1 MICVNNEHNLTF
13 ACNIYIYIIYIIA
26 MVIYGY

>member
-13 ACNIYIYIIYIIA
+13 ACNIYIYIYIIA

>member
-13 ACNIYIYIIYIIA
+13 ACNIYIYIYIYIIA
-26 MVIYGY
+26 MVIY